1 MQNAAQQTLSKKT
14 LKTSQVAISKREL
27 IAQAKPV
34 ADEPKAE
41 NNLQRLLA
49 SCCDCV

>member
-1 MQNAAQQTLSKKT
+1 MQTATQHALNKKPAKASPAIIRKTKPLAQTTPAES
-14 LKTSQVAISKREL
+14 A
-27 IAQAKPV
+27 
-34 ADEPKAE
+34 PKEE